1 MVIFSV
7 LDLEKLQLLRMHYSQ
22 IRKERN
28 FSTYIPMPFKTGMKI
43 TVTNESS
50 VLIKHFYY
58 DIDYTLGDK
67 FTEDTLYFHAYFNRE
82 NFTNLKKDFELLPYV
97 EGKGRYLGTNMGV
110 RCNTKLYSDTWW
122 GRRRI

>member
-1 MVIFSV
+1 
-7 LDLEKLQLLRMHYSQ
+7 
-22 IRKERN
+22 
-28 FSTYIPMPFKTGMKI
+28 MKI

-82 NFTNLKKDFELLPYV
+82 NLTNLK
-97 EGKGRYLGTNMGV
+97 
-110 RCNTKLYSDTWW
+110 
-122 GRRRI
+122 RILNFFRMWKEKADIWERIWE

>member
-1 MVIFSV
+1 
-7 LDLEKLQLLRMHYSQ
+7 
-22 IRKERN
+22 
-28 FSTYIPMPFKTGMKI
+28 MPFKTGMKI
-43 TVTNESS
+43 TITNESS

-82 NFTNLKKDFELLPYV
+82 NLTNLKKDFELLPYV

-122 GRRRI
+122 GEGEFKAYIDGDTDYPTICGTGVEDYIGNGMGTRLLL